1 MWTIEI
7 YDRKTSEHLG
17 TLGSCET
24 KEEAA
29 DWVRRHDYEHFKVGQ
44 YLSIGYRDE

>member
-7 YDRKTSEHLG
+7 YDRQTCEHLG
-17 TLGSCET
+17 TLGTCET
-24 KEEAA
+24 AAEAQ
-29 DWVRRHDYEHFKVGQ
+29 DWIRRHDYEHFQVGQ

>member
-7 YDRKTSEHLG
+7 YDRKSGEHLG

-24 KEEAA
+24 LAEAA
-29 DWVRRHDYEHFKVGQ
+29 DWVRRHDLEHRRVGQ
-44 YLSIGYRDE
+44 YLSVGFVEE

>member
-7 YDRKTSEHLG
+7 YDRKTVEYLGMLG
-17 TLGSCET
+17 TCLT

-29 DWVRRHDYEHFKVGQ
+29 WVRAHDYEHFRVGQ